1 MTYPHVSGRLG
12 LLSLCTALASI
23 PTGIASAQSDAPD
36 SAPTYAWATV
46 SAPLLGD
53 DGDAADAPPT
63 GFDIEPP
70 DIIRLGWGWSQSR
83 AEAIPTV
90 CVVFKEEARDAAQ
103 DASIGISEVRDS
115 YALSKAMK
123 VSGSV
128 SVKTVAA
135 SGSGKAEFAKN
146 SSVSSN
152 AVTFLVSAEVMNAAT
167 FAAPATDATGTRM
180 GAVRLTDDA
189 AKLARRNMDE
199 FQRVCGEGYV
209 SAVKTGARA
218 YMLAS
223 TVVTSRTDRETV
235 RASAQGSGWG
245 VRVSAAASGSS
256 ETSSSKFERHLDFY
270 QQGGA
275 AGDGTVVKTKIK
287 VYDKETDQTKEVEV
301 EFPASD
307 LPSDANEGIARI
319 KKLAESAASAGKIF
333 EAHVTPYQSLANFPS
348 DKDILADEDEH
359 DEIAATWGAY
369 NSLFMDLKAA
379 IETPERYTIPLV
391 TCPEATPTTCNLAM
405 TPLTGGDALAHAER
419 LQDMVLD
426 ALAVIEREAAKCLA
440 DEEKCDFDI
449 HSVRSPYAVRAS
461 MPMLL
466 PKPSASGTGVT
477 AVVPVSTAAD
487 PAADAPPTPADHTAI
502 QLREVA
508 QGRCAFGATTPGC
521 IRNAEIRDWAA
532 RKGLVSVT
540 SLNVPELRE
549 KVLACGYSDTM
560 VIPGEGGAPGAP
572 TLWLPASVVLVDGAP
587 ACPKA

>member
-1 MTYPHVSGRLG
+1 MTKPHVAGRFG
-12 LLSLCTALASI
+12 LFSICTALASM
-23 PTGIASAQSDAPD
+23 PTGIAFAQSDAAEAASPYVWAA
-36 SAPTYAWATV
+36 APPV
-46 SAPLLGD
+46 LGD

-90 CVVFKEEARDAAQ
+90 CVVFKPAARDAAQ
-103 DASIGISEVRDS
+103 DASISISEVRDS

-135 SGSGKAEFAKN
+135 SGSGKAAFAKN

-167 FAAPATDATGTRM
+167 FAAPVDEPTKTRM

-189 AKLARRNMDE
+189 AKLARRNMDD

-209 SAVKTGARA
+209 SAVKNGARA

-223 TVVTSRTDRETV
+223 TVVSSRKDRETV

-245 VRVSAAASGSS
+245 VRVSAAASGSKS
-256 ETSSSKFERHLDFY
+256 TSSSKFERHLDFY

-275 AGDGTVVKTKIK
+275 AGDGTVIKTKVK
-287 VYDKETDQTKEVEV
+287 VYDKDTGEMTEVDV
-301 EFPASD
+301 DLPASD

-319 KKLAESAASAGKIF
+319 KKLAESAAKAGKIF

-348 DKDILADEDEH
+348 DEDILADEDEH

-379 IETPERYTIPLV
+379 IETPERYSIPLV
-391 TCPEATPTTCNLAM
+391 TCGTSGAEACAVVM
-405 TPLTGGDALAHAER
+405 TKMKEQAALAQAER
-419 LQDMVLD
+419 LQDMALD
-426 ALAVIEREAAKCLA
+426 ALARIERAAEQCLV
-440 DEEKCDFDI
+440 DEEKCDFEI
-449 HSVRSPYAVRAS
+449 RSVRSPYAVRAS
-461 MPMLL
+461 MPLLL
-466 PKPSASGTGVT
+466 PEPKTSSQADTALIQVSAE
-477 AVVPVSTAAD
+477 ADAAAD
-487 PAADAPPTPADHTAI
+487 TGPTPEEHTAI

-521 IRNAEIRDWAA
+521 IRNAEIREWAA

-540 SLNVPELRE
+540 ALNLAELRE
-549 KVLACGYSDTM
+549 QVLACNLPEEFVLTGD
-560 VIPGEGGAPGAP
+560 GGAPDAPVLWVPASLAFEAGAP
-572 TLWLPASVVLVDGAP
+572 VCQES
-587 ACPKA
+587 